1 MLVPLPLENLKV
13 QAPVPFHIWGRHGV
27 LLLRRG
33 ELLNSEQHREYL
45 AQHSPVVD
53 EADLKAWNYSYTAQL
68 DRMVRGNETLTKI
81 AGATRPVE
89 LKERAEAD
97 ATDPVVVWP
106 DLHDRLMTL
115 LHQNVAAGD
124 FVNRLI
130 QVEHRAQR
138 TLANRVDDSL
148 FVLVQLLQDR
158 SVSYSATHALLCATA
173 CRLVGASVGLSQAH
187 LAALFRAAL
196 TMNIGMAR
204 LHDDLARQDRPLT
217 EAQRATVKSHPEA
230 GVAMLRQLG
239 VGDHVWLQ
247 LVQDH
252 HEHIAGDG
260 YPSGK
265 TDLDLATQLLR
276 MADVY
281 VARISP
287 RLSRSGLLPQMAARD
302 IYLGADGQPS
312 TLGAAFVKTVGVYIP
327 GSYVRLASDEIAVVM
342 RRGRRANAPVVYAI
356 VSREGMPFGEPRL
369 RDTAD
374 RAYEVKGSVKSDD
387 VKVRVQP
394 ARLLSRP

>member
-1 MLVPLPLENLKV
+1 
-13 QAPVPFHIWGRHGV
+13 
-27 LLLRRG
+27 
-33 ELLNSEQHREYL
+33 
-45 AQHSPVVD
+45 
-53 EADLKAWNYSYTAQL
+53 
-68 DRMVRGNETLTKI
+68 
-81 AGATRPVE
+81 
-89 LKERAEAD
+89 
-97 ATDPVVVWP
+97 VVVWP

-115 LHQNVAAGD
+115 LHQNVAATD

-130 QVEHRAQR
+130 QVEHRAHR

-158 SVSYSATHALLCATA
+158 AVTYSATHALLCATA
-173 CRLVGASVGLSQAH
+173 CRLVGAGIGLSETD

-217 EAQRATVKSHPEA
+217 EAQRTAVRSHPEV

-239 VGDHVWLQ
+239 VGDQTWLQ

-260 YPSGK
+260 YPEGK
-265 TDLDLATQLLR
+265 RELNQATQLLR

-287 RLSRSGLLPQMAARD
+287 RLSRSGLLPHAAARD
-302 IYLGADGQPS
+302 IYLGPDGQPS
-312 TLGAAFVKTVGVYIP
+312 ALGAAFIKTVGVYIP
-327 GSYVRLASDEIAVVM
+327 GSYVRLANGEVAVVV
-342 RRGRRANAPVVYAI
+342 RRGRRANAPVAYSI
-356 VSREGMPFGEPRL
+356 VSREGMPLGEPRL

-374 RAYEVKGSVKSDD
+374 RLYEVKGSVKSDE

-394 ARLLSRP
+394 ARLLARA